1 MTRCEVG
8 RALDCRNVG
17 KPARSA
23 RHRVHQKGLVIPDTP
38 AVDDHAFEPR
48 RASGQH
54 GRSRHAGMPQA
65 VAEFVPGI
73 AGLFGEQ
80 RNHIRLAGID
90 VYPMR

>member
-1 MTRCEVG
+1 
-8 RALDCRNVG
+8 
-17 KPARSA
+17 
-23 RHRVHQKGLVIPDTP
+23 
-38 AVDDHAFEPR
+38 
-48 RASGQH
+48 
-54 GRSRHAGMPQA
+54 MPQA